1 MRELRVSL
9 MVVLGVCLA
18 TTLSAAAKE
27 ARTFDFKRL
36 NGAEISTLLLGTEIG
51 GKIHGRTQSWNG
63 CIDPDGVTSREIEGE
78 YITGQFS
85 VRDDLAC
92 FAYEEAES
100 CFLVLQ
106 YEGGHMLYSGGMDFL
121 IDQIT
126 PDVDVCPNGRA
137 GV

>member
-1 MRELRVSL
+1 MRKFGLVMIAAGL
-9 MVVLGVCLA
+9 LLA
-18 TTLSAAAKE
+18 TALSAAAKE
-27 ARTFDFKRL
+27 ARALDFKRL
-36 NGAEISTLLLGTEIG
+36 NGAEISSLLLGTEIA

-63 CIDPDGVTSREIEGE
+63 CIDPDGVTSREIDGA

-92 FAYEEAES
+92 FAYEDAES

-106 YEGGHMLYSGGMDFL
+106 YEGGHMLYSGRTDFL
-121 IDQIT
+121 IDQIKS
-126 PDVDVCPNGRA
+126 DVEACPSASA